1 MEFEG
6 GVNASFNMNAFNAGG
21 RFIRIFG
28 TKGELTA
35 YASAETID
43 VFAFNDNKHHTINVP
58 KVEESI
64 LGGHGG
70 GDAGIVLDLYEYL
83 SGTYTGNSIADIQT
97 SVNNHMI
104 GFAAEQARHTDTV
117 VNMDQFFEEYKM
129 KNCYK

>member
-6 GVNASFNMNAFNAGG
+6 GANANFNMNAFNQGG

-35 YASAETID
+35 YASAKNID
-43 VFAFNDNKHHTINVP
+43 VFTFDDGKHHAIEVP
-58 KVEESI
+58 EVEESI

-70 GDAGIVLDLYEYL
+70 GDTGIVMDLYEYL
-83 SGTYTGNSIADIQT
+83 CGTYTGNSIADIQT

-104 GFAAEQARHTDTV
+104 GFAAEEARHNDTV
-117 VNMDQFFEEYKM
+117 VNVDKFFEKYDM